1 VNGEED
7 FLTNSFERRLT
18 MRGKQIFTVLTIA
31 LSFLF
36 VLNSSS
42 DAQTIR
48 AYMGMSPENNAMM
61 VDYIKAK
68 TGIQILQT
76 FQSFGEIEAKVKS
89 EAPNFNADMITGC
102 GSPLAFMAKK
112 EKWSISY
119 ISPAWKGVSPVF
131 MDPEGYWYNISNFSF
146 VLVGNKDKLKEKGYE
161 MPKSWKELLDP
172 KWKDQI
178 VMPSPLSSGTA
189 NMIRYSFLAL
199 YGEEEGWKFLQ
210 ALDKNIHHYTRS
222 GNAPTDLVGRG
233 EFLLGL
239 TSDEN
244 VKKRLDEGFPLLW
257 SIPEEGIGY
266 DGTFALIFPTTKM
279 MDTCKTVIDAMGTQ
293 GFSDLM
299 AGIGYMT
306 PRPADNKLYGKI
318 TPKYIKMDLG
328 WAAENR
334 PKWNDVWKEK
344 FRTEFK

>member
-1 VNGEED
+1 MKGKWIVGFLMVILFFALVAED
-7 FLTNSFERRLT
+7 GR
-18 MRGKQIFTVLTIA
+18 
-31 LSFLF
+31 
-36 VLNSSS
+36 
-42 DAQTIR
+42 AQTLR
-48 AYMGMSPENNAMM
+48 AYMGTSPENN
-61 VDYIKAK
+61 VKIVNFVKEK

-89 EAPNFNADMITGC
+89 EAPNFNADMIVGC

-112 EKWSISY
+112 NKWAVPY
-119 ISPAWKGVSPVF
+119 LSPGWKGVDPVF
-131 MDPEGYWYNISNFSF
+131 ADPEGYWYNISNFSF
-146 VLVGNKDKLKEKGYE
+146 VLVGNKDKLAAKGYT

-189 NMIRYSFLAL
+189 NMIRYSFLTL
-199 YGEEEGWKFLQ
+199 YGEEEGWKFLA

-233 EFLLGL
+233 EFLLGI

-244 VKKRLDEGFPLLW
+244 VKKRIDEGYPLIW

-266 DGTFALIFPTTKM
+266 DGTFALILKGTKM
-279 MDTCKTVIDAMGTQ
+279 QKECEKVIDVLGTQ
-293 GFSDLM
+293 AFSDLM
-299 AGIGYMT
+299 AKIGYIT
-306 PRPADNKLYGKI
+306 PRPAANELYGKI
-318 TPKYIKMDLG
+318 TPKYIKLDLG

-334 PKWNDVWKEK
+334 PKWNEIWKEK